1 MNTQPA
7 RTRRYTV
14 TLAHVRD
21 HDEHTRREV
30 SAASLTGLLRLLHAD
45 TGDDLRCPGC
55 GSVGMSI
62 HAIGVILEE
71 QDLTRR
77 LGEHAEELLAATA

>member
-14 TLAHVRD
+14 TLAHVHD

-30 SAASLTGLLRLLHAD
+30 SAASLTGLLHVLHAD
-45 TGDDLRCPGC
+45 EGEALRCPGC
-55 GSVGMSI
+55 GSAGMSI
-62 HAIGVILEE
+62 HAVGVILEE

-77 LGEHAEELLAATA
+77 LGVHAEELLAVTA